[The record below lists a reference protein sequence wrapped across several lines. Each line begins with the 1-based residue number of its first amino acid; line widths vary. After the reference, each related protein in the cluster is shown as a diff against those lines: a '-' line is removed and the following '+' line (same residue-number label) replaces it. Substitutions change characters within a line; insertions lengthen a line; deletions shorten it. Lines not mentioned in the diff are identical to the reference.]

1 MGTSL
6 TGLTPAT
13 TYDALIK
20 VGDNGPLSATAKVLS
35 DGLGNDS
42 VLALSTT
49 AVGVGTT
56 SPNIYAT
63 GDATN
68 IVSIQATGSD
78 QGAILDI
85 AGFGTGF
92 SGVNMGNQ
100 TIRRAFLGTINGGNF
115 SIYTNPT
122 NSGTSVTERLTI
134 TSAGNV
140 GIGTSSPSGT
150 GWNESA
156 KILHINQNDVN
167 GALLRLQSSN
177 TSLVLQSGNSAS
189 YIVNITDTPIILG
202 TNSSERVRVTNNGL
216 TFNGDTAAANAL
228 DDYEEGTWTAVLTDG
243 TTSKS
248 VSATYTKIGRMVYIA
263 GGISNVEDP
272 SSFTGNVYVTGVPF
286 TPAASVS
293 LYGFNNYLS
302 TASIFT
308 PYLESNQVIRFY
320 KVGAASADNIQMQ
333 GSDLDFYSD
342 IYFAGQ
348 FTV

>member
-1 MGTSL
+1 M
-6 TGLTPAT
+6 
-13 TYDALIK
+13 
-20 VGDNGPLSATAKVLS
+20 
-35 DGLGNDS
+35 
-42 VLALSTT
+42 
-49 AVGVGTT
+49 
-56 SPNIYAT
+56 
-63 GDATN
+63 
-68 IVSIQATGSD
+68 
-78 QGAILDI
+78 
-85 AGFGTGF
+85 
-92 SGVNMGNQ
+92 
-100 TIRRAFLGTINGGNF
+100 R
-115 SIYTNPT
+115 
-122 NSGTSVTERLTI
+122 I

-140 GIGTSSPSGT
+140 GIGTTTPTQNLQVYQAGTAGNNYNEGRIQVGGSSSVLGLSLSHHALSSGV
-150 GWNESA
+150 SA
-156 KILHINQNDVN
+156 ISGLNNAGGENSNINIGF
-167 GALLRLQSSN
+167 GAI
-177 TSLVLQSGNSAS
+177 TSGGV
-189 YIVNITDTPIILG
+189 P
-202 TNSSERVRVTNNGL
+202 TNNLVTITQGGYFRL
-216 TFNGDTAAANAL
+216 NSGSGGIQFNGDTAAANAL